1 MKHEKAKRLLADYA
15 VGRLRGR
22 TKAKIEQ
29 HISECPIC
37 ERELKALRQM
47 EKLLTQVGLLR
58 PSNPQ
63 HLLNRIREA
72 TQQAYKPSQQTWSWQ
87 LSRQW
92 FLKPAI
98 GFATLFLLAVSA
110 FMFWH
115 QTHEQPNL
123 TVSYEQ
129 YHRLVSW
136 SNPLGNWIETGISE
150 MGATQ

>member
-37 ERELKALRQM
+37 ERELKALQRT
-47 EKLLTQVGLLR
+47 ENLLKEVGLLY

-63 HLLNRIREA
+63 LLLNRVREA
-72 TQQAYKPSQQTWSWQ
+72 TQQVRQP
-87 LSRQW
+87 SRQTLGW
-92 FLKPAI
+92 RLSWRWLLKPAI
-98 GFATLFLLAVSA
+98 GFAIFSSIAVGA
-110 FMFWH
+110 FVFWR
-115 QTHEQPNL
+115 QFEDKPNL
-123 TVSYEQ
+123 TISYEQ

-136 SNPLGNWIETGISE
+136 SNPLGNWIETGIGE
-150 MGATQ
+150 MSAAR

>member
-22 TKAKIEQ
+22 TKAKIER

-37 ERELKALRQM
+37 EQELKVLRQT

-63 HLLNRIREA
+63 LLLNRIREA
-72 TQQAYKPSQQTWSWQ
+72 TQQAYKPSRQIWSWQ
-87 LSRQW
+87 LSWRW
-92 FLKPAI
+92 LLKPAI
-98 GFATLFLLAVSA
+98 GFAILFLLAAGA
-110 FMFWH
+110 FVFWH
-115 QTHEQPNL
+115 QTPEQPNL
-123 TVSYEQ
+123 TVSYGQ

-136 SNPLGNWIETGISE
+136 GNPLGNWIETGISE
-150 MGATQ
+150 VRATQ